1 MTTREHEHT
10 LNVWLADALKRQ
22 GLNAR
27 GEVSRSGNRRIDVE
41 VRIGQVVVAVEAKHG
56 QNSSKRADAINSA
69 DLRLEQ
75 NLANCAV
82 AVCYPDD
89 TTEDS
94 IETCQYIWQVRDG
107 GGRTA
112 DEGWVSGSLDQLA
125 SVIRLAPAQL
135 GDPDYAAASLS
146 DSLDSAVRRLNDTQ
160 KRMLASALD
169 LPPTKGG
176 RGRRAQDARWDKAAK
191 RALLVIATAVM
202 FHSRLDN
209 HLVELRPEYDN
220 RIQGEDGPAPFIGE
234 WPPEMAHRCVESP
247 APVSAFD
254 ASWNLILALD
264 YKPIFETA
272 RAALQACPPDHSF
285 AAAIQ
290 EAARAAL
297 VVSQNIA
304 SLRHD
309 LLGRIF
315 HTVLDTARYDGSYYT
330 TTAAATLLATLAI
343 REDMCDWNDPDA
355 IADLRITDPACGTG
369 TLLMAAAERIHDL
382 APRSRDEGDVS
393 RFLIESVLSGYDVN
407 LTATHMAATTL
418 GLLSPTT
425 RFQNMKIGR
434 AFLGVDDAGDAY
446 LGSLEFLDQ
455 QPRMMAW
462 PDSAQSVSQI
472 DSGEEMGQTDPADL
486 VIMNPPF
493 TRDSLRHDQFSG
505 VVERK
510 IKAREKTIFANKP
523 VHLSSIGSAFL
534 VLADYIRKAD
544 TGAIA
549 AVMPLVAATNK
560 SGYEI
565 RRFLGRNY
573 HVEYIVTSHD
583 PERIYFS
590 ENTSIGEMLLVCR
603 AWGPREGP
611 KPPTRVVNL
620 ARNPSTPADA
630 ISTAWAIENGTVT
643 AQGYG
648 TAQEVDSSRIEVGDW
663 GAVQFFSPYLCER
676 FSELARGEMFP
687 TVPLGEIA
695 EVGPL
700 GRRIRDSFTRS
711 SVPDAEGRSALW
723 QHDTTVTQSMLAKPD
738 TYIVAKPDKAHLAD
752 SYWEQRSRL
761 LLPTHLRLNTIRAVA
776 VRLESPVVS
785 SLWVSCNLNVPE
797 DALQTWEKALCVF
810 LNSSVGVL
818 TLLGD
823 RTNKIPTR
831 PNLSLDDLRNLFV
844 PDFAAIG
851 EDVVQRLE
859 TVYDTLS
866 EETLLPL
873 PHMDSDPVR
882 RDLDESVCAALG
894 LNRELLFT
902 VRSQLATEPSVTGR
916 PYAGGSE

>member
-10 LNVWLADALKRQ
+10 LNIWLADALKRQ

-56 QNSSKRADAINSA
+56 QNASKRADAINSA

-75 NLANCAV
+75 DLANCAV

-94 IETCQYIWQVRDG
+94 IESCQYIWQVRDG
-107 GGRTA
+107 GGGPA

-146 DSLDSAVRRLNDTQ
+146 GSLDNAVRRLNDTQ

-169 LPPTKGG
+169 LPPSKGG
-176 RGRRAQDARWDKAAK
+176 RSRRAQDTRWDKAAK

-209 HLVELRPEYDN
+209 HLAELRPEYDN
-220 RIQGEDGPAPFIGE
+220 RIQGEDGPAPFTGE

-254 ASWNLILALD
+254 VSWNLILALD

-285 AAAIQ
+285 AGAIQ
-290 EAARAAL
+290 ETARAAV

-315 HTVLDTARYDGSYYT
+315 HTVLDTARYDGSFYT

-382 APRSRDEGDVS
+382 APLSRDEDEVS
-393 RFLIESVLSGYDVN
+393 RSLIERVLSGYDVN

-462 PDSAQSVSQI
+462 PDAAQAVSQI
-472 DSGEEMGQTDPADL
+472 DSGEEMAQTDPADL

-493 TRDSLRHDQFSG
+493 TRDSLRHDQFPRS
-505 VVERK
+505 VETK
-510 IKAREKTIFANKP
+510 LKARERQLLA
-523 VHLSSIGSAFL
+523 GSPTYMAGYSGAFMF
-534 VLADYIRKAD
+534 LAERISKARKGSVA
-544 TGAIA
+544 AIL
-549 AVMPLVAATNK
+549 PLVSATDA
-560 SGYEI
+560 SGLEI

-573 HVEYIVTSHD
+573 HVEYIVSSHD

-590 ENTSIGEMLLVCR
+590 ENTDIGEILLVCR
-603 AWGPREGP
+603 RWDSGRGIEAADQSG
-611 KPPTRVVNL
+611 KP
-620 ARNPSTPADA
+620 
-630 ISTAWAIENGTVT
+630 
-643 AQGYG
+643 
-648 TAQEVDSSRIEVGDW
+648 
-663 GAVQFFSPYLCER
+663 CEK
-676 FSELARGEMFP
+676 
-687 TVPLGEIA
+687 
-695 EVGPL
+695 
-700 GRRIRDSFTRS
+700 
-711 SVPDAEGRSALW
+711 SVHA
-723 QHDTTVTQSMLAKPD
+723 
-738 TYIVAKPDKAHLAD
+738 
-752 SYWEQRSRL
+752 
-761 LLPTHLRLNTIRAVA
+761 N
-776 VRLESPVVS
+776 
-785 SLWVSCNLNVPE
+785 
-797 DALQTWEKALCVF
+797 
-810 LNSSVGVL
+810 
-818 TLLGD
+818 
-823 RTNKIPTR
+823 
-831 PNLSLDDLRNLFV
+831 
-844 PDFAAIG
+844 
-851 EDVVQRLE
+851 
-859 TVYDTLS
+859 
-866 EETLLPL
+866 
-873 PHMDSDPVR
+873 
-882 RDLDESVCAALG
+882 
-894 LNRELLFT
+894 
-902 VRSQLATEPSVTGR
+902 
-916 PYAGGSE
+916 

>member
-41 VRIGQVVVAVEAKHG
+41 VRIGQVIVAVEAKHG
-56 QNSSKRADAINSA
+56 QNSSKRADAISSA

-75 NLANCAV
+75 RLANCAV

-94 IETCQYIWQVRDG
+94 IESCQYIWQVRDG
-107 GGRTA
+107 GGRPA

-146 DSLDSAVRRLNDTQ
+146 DSLDNAVRRLNDTQ
-160 KRMLASALD
+160 KRMLANALD
-169 LPPTKGG
+169 LPPSKGG
-176 RGRRAQDARWDKAAK
+176 RGRRAQDTRWDKAAK

-202 FHSRLDN
+202 FHSRLDS
-209 HLVELRPEYDN
+209 HLVELRPKYDN
-220 RIQGEDGPAPFIGE
+220 RIQGEDGPMLFTGE

-285 AAAIQ
+285 AGAIQ
-290 EAARAAL
+290 ETARAAL

-462 PDSAQSVSQI
+462 PDAAQAVSQI
-472 DSGEEMGQTDPADL
+472 DSGEEMAQTDPADL

-493 TRDSLRHDQFSG
+493 TRDSLRHDQFPRS
-505 VVERK
+505 VEAK
-510 IKAREKTIFANKP
+510 LKAREKQLLA
-523 VHLSSIGSAFL
+523 GSPTYMAGYSGAFMF
-534 VLADYIRKAD
+534 LAERISETHKGSVA
-544 TGAIA
+544 AIL
-549 AVMPLVAATNK
+549 PLVSATDA
-560 SGYEI
+560 SGLEI

-573 HVEYIVTSHD
+573 HVEYIVSSHD

-590 ENTSIGEMLLVCR
+590 ENTDIGEILVVCR
-603 AWGPREGP
+603 RWDSSSRI
-611 KPPTRVVNL
+611 KPPTTIVNL
-620 ARNPSTPADA
+620 ARNPSTPTDA
-630 ISTAWAIENGTVT
+630 IAAAWAVQNDTALSQGLGTV
-643 AQGYG
+643 
-648 TAQEVDSSRIEVGDW
+648 QEVPSSTIEAGDW
-663 GAVQFFSPYLCER
+663 GAVQFLSLYLR
-676 FSELARGEMFP
+676 ASFADLASNELFD
-687 TVPLGEIA
+687 TVAIGEIA
-695 EVGPL
+695 HVGP
-700 GRRIRDSFTRS
+700 GGQRIRDAFRRS
-711 SVPDAEGRSALW
+711 AMPGPDGMEALW
-723 QHDTTVTQSMLAKPD
+723 QHDTAITQSLASEPD
-738 TYIVAKPDKAHLAD
+738 THIVAKPEKAHLAER
-752 SYWEQRSRL
+752 YWQQRSRL
-761 LLPTHLRLNTIRAVA
+761 MFPNRIRLNTVRVNC
-776 VRLESPVVS
+776 VRLNTPAVGSSWSP
-785 SLWVSCNLNVPE
+785 CNIGVPE
-797 DALQTWEKALCVF
+797 HDREALEKSICVY
-810 LNSSVGVL
+810 LNSSVGIL
-818 TLLGD
+818 ALLGN
-823 RTNKIPTR
+823 RTNRVPSYPR
-831 PNLSLDDLRNLFV
+831 FSLDDLRRLVVPNLADLDEGAV
-844 PDFAAIG
+844 KKMVAAYESLAG
-851 EDVVQRLE
+851 
-859 TVYDTLS
+859 
-866 EETLLPL
+866 ETLMPL
-873 PHMDSDPVR
+873 PQMDADPVR
-882 RDLDESVCAALG
+882 GALDDAICDALDLDPERVAAI
-894 LNRELLFT
+894 R
-902 VRSQLATEPSVTGR
+902 RQLAAEPSVTDR
-916 PYAGGSE
+916 RYAG